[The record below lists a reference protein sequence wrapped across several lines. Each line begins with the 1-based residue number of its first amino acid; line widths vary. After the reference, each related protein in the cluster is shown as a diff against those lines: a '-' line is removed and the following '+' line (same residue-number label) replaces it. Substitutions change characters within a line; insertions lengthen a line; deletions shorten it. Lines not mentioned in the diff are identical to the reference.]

1 MEVQSCFYEGYILL
15 MKRLILIRFG
25 QGVFALWAVSLI
37 VFGLGRISADPSY
50 TMMAMDA
57 TVEEREAFKEQLG
70 LNDPLVVQ
78 YSRYLGNLLKGNLGK
93 SLKYPE
99 VGAGGAILD
108 RLPATLY
115 LAGVSLALAVFI
127 GVPLGII
134 GAVKRDTLFDQGSK
148 ILALLGQSM
157 PNFWLGLMMMWIFSV
172 KLGWLPAGEL
182 GGWKHIIMPAITLGS
197 FQIAAITRLVRSA
210 MLETLDTEYVK
221 LVRIKGVKESKVV
234 WVHCLRNAAP
244 TPLTYFG
251 MFAAVL
257 MTGSVTTETI
267 FSWPGTGQLAFQS
280 VLARDFGLIQGLVL
294 VFAAIFVISSFL
306 VDVLYAYLDPRI
318 RFN

>member
-1 MEVQSCFYEGYILL
+1 MCIRDRDIDIETGVPTIQKYIVVHDCGNMINPTIVEGQVLGGTAQGIGGAFYEKLVFNEQGQLL
-15 MKRLILIRFG
+15 TTTFVDYLIPTAMEIPEIEIHHLDRPSIRNPL
-25 QGVFALWAVSLI
+25 GV
-37 VFGLGRISADPSY
+37 
-50 TMMAMDA
+50 
-57 TVEEREAFKEQLG
+57 
-70 LNDPLVVQ
+70 
-78 YSRYLGNLLKGNLGK
+78 KG
-93 SLKYPE
+93 

-267 FSWPGTGQLAFQS
+267 FSSRSG
-280 VLARDFGLIQGLVL
+280 
-294 VFAAIFVISSFL
+294 
-306 VDVLYAYLDPRI
+306 
-318 RFN
+318 

>member
-1 MEVQSCFYEGYILL
+1 

-37 VFGLGRISADPSY
+37 VFGLGRISGDPSY

-70 LNDPLVVQ
+70 LNDPLIVQ

-134 GAVKRDTLFDQGSK
+134 GAVKRDTLFDQGS
-148 ILALLGQSM
+148 
-157 PNFWLGLMMMWIFSV
+157 
-172 KLGWLPAGEL
+172 
-182 GGWKHIIMPAITLGS
+182 
-197 FQIAAITRLVRSA
+197 
-210 MLETLDTEYVK
+210 
-221 LVRIKGVKESKVV
+221 
-234 WVHCLRNAAP
+234 
-244 TPLTYFG
+244 
-251 MFAAVL
+251 
-257 MTGSVTTETI
+257 
-267 FSWPGTGQLAFQS
+267 
-280 VLARDFGLIQGLVL
+280 
-294 VFAAIFVISSFL
+294 
-306 VDVLYAYLDPRI
+306 
-318 RFN
+318 

>member
-1 MEVQSCFYEGYILL
+1 MR
-15 MKRLILIRFG
+15 RLIAVRFG
-25 QGVFALWAVSLI
+25 QGLFALWAVSLI
-37 VFGLGRISADPSY
+37 VFGLGRISGDPTY

-57 TVEEREAFKEQLG
+57 RLEEREAFRERLG
-70 LNDPLVVQ
+70 LNAPLTTQ
-78 YSRYLGNLLKGNLGK
+78 YAKYLGNMLKGDLGP
-93 SLKYPE
+93 SLKYPDI
-99 VGAGGAILD
+99 GAGGAILG

-115 LAGVSLALAVFI
+115 LAGVSLALALLI
-127 GVPLGII
+127 GVPLGVL
-134 GAVKRDTLFDQGSK
+134 GAVKRDTLFDQVSK
-148 ILALLGQSM
+148 VLALLGQSM

-182 GGWKHIIMPAITLGS
+182 GGLKHIIMPAITLGS
-197 FQIAAITRLVRSA
+197 FQIAAITRLVRSS

-221 LVRIKGVKESKVV
+221 LVRIKGVKETRVI
-234 WVHCLRNAAP
+234 WIHCLRNAAP

-294 VFAAIFVISSFL
+294 VFATIFVVSSFL

>member
-1 MEVQSCFYEGYILL
+1 MR
-15 MKRLILIRFG
+15 RLIAVRFG
-25 QGVFALWAVSLI
+25 QGLFALWAVSLI
-37 VFGLGRISADPSY
+37 VFGLGRISGDPTY

-57 TVEEREAFKEQLG
+57 RLEEREAFRERLG
-70 LNDPLVVQ
+70 LNAPLTTQ
-78 YSRYLGNLLKGNLGK
+78 YAKYLGNMLKGDLGP
-93 SLKYPE
+93 SLKYPDI
-99 VGAGGAILD
+99 GAGGAIVA

-115 LAGVSLALAVFI
+115 LAGASLALALLV
-127 GVPLGII
+127 GVPLGVL
-134 GAVKRDTLFDQGSK
+134 GAVKRDTLFDQVSK

-182 GGWKHIIMPAITLGS
+182 GGFKHIIMPAITLGS
-197 FQIAAITRLVRSA
+197 FQIAAITRLVRSS

-221 LVRIKGVKESKVV
+221 LVRIKGVKETRVI
-234 WVHCLRNAAP
+234 WIHCLRNAAP

-294 VFAAIFVISSFL
+294 VFATIFVVCSFL